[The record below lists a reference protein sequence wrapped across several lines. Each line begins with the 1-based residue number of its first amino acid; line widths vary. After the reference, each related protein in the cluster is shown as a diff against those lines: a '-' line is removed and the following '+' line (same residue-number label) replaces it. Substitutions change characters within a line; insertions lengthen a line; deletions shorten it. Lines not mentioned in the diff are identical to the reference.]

1 MEFYIKTA
9 RLNFGGIDF
18 EYIEPL
24 NQDGGDPYSDWLKEH
39 GQGIHHINMK
49 LKDRSVIDKIMME
62 KNIPPHIWTKT
73 GELELET
80 YDFRQLFGFIGELG
94 DIVVGPMAKAIMRQ
108 KNKIYKGREY
118 DERLQDKVAIITG
131 GAGGMGHVA
140 AKTFSKEGASI
151 VLVDRDEEKT
161 NAIAKVR
168 SSMTAARLSR

>member
-1 MEFYIKTA
+1 MKKAEVEVVFQVGMVVHNIDEIIKNLKNYFHLEEDSIVIKSTKEKADQGLSIKNTYNGVPVEFYIKTA

-94 DIVVGPMAKAIMRQ
+94 DIVVGPMAKCYYEA
-108 KNKIYKGREY
+108 
-118 DERLQDKVAIITG
+118 
-131 GAGGMGHVA
+131 
-140 AKTFSKEGASI
+140 
-151 VLVDRDEEKT
+151 EK
-161 NAIAKVR
+161 
-168 SSMTAARLSR
+168 